1 MYFACK
7 NIMENSNN
15 SSYTLYKENN
25 ILKLKSLQHKEWLP
39 FFIDF
44 NSSKLILR
52 KNQTGLKSE
61 LARAIGIKKDF
72 KPYVLDT
79 TAGLG
84 RDSFLIASLG
94 CNVKMI
100 ERNSVIFELLN
111 NALENA
117 KINEELYNIIQK
129 MTLINDNSINFLK
142 NTKEIFDVIYID
154 PMFPKN
160 NKTRLVK
167 KEMQLF
173 REVVGDDLD
182 GVELLNVALL
192 TQTKRVVVKRM
203 LNSSYL
209 DNKKPDFEIA
219 GTTIRFDIYKK
230 I

>member
-1 MYFACK
+1 
-7 NIMENSNN
+7 MENSNN

-44 NSSKLILR
+44 NSNKLTLR

-117 KINEELYNIIQK
+117 KTDEKLYDIIQK
-129 MTLINDNSINFLK
+129 MILINDNSINFLK
-142 NTKEIFDVIYID
+142 NTKEVFDVVYID

-182 GVELLNVALL
+182 SIELLNVALS

-209 DNKKPDFEIA
+209 DNKKPDFEITR
-219 GTTIRFDIYKK
+219 TTIRFDIYKK
-230 I
+230 F

>member
-1 MYFACK
+1 
-7 NIMENSNN
+7 MENSNN

-25 ILKLKSLQHKEWLP
+25 ILKLKSLEHKEWLP

-44 NSSKLILR
+44 NSNKLTLR

-61 LARAIGIKKDF
+61 LAKAIGIKKDF

-117 KINEELYNIIQK
+117 KTDEKLYDIIQK
-129 MTLINDNSINFLK
+129 MILINDNSINFLK
-142 NTKEIFDVIYID
+142 NTKEIFDVVYID

-182 GVELLNVALL
+182 SIELLNVALS

-209 DNKKPDFEIA
+209 DNKKPDFEIT

-230 I
+230 F

>member
-1 MYFACK
+1 
-7 NIMENSNN
+7 MENSNN

-44 NSSKLILR
+44 NSNKLTLR

-117 KINEELYNIIQK
+117 KTDEKLYDIIQK
-129 MTLINDNSINFLK
+129 MILINDNSINFLK
-142 NTKEIFDVIYID
+142 
-154 PMFPKN
+154 
-160 NKTRLVK
+160 L
-167 KEMQLF
+167 
-173 REVVGDDLD
+173 
-182 GVELLNVALL
+182 
-192 TQTKRVVVKRM
+192 KRIKF
-203 LNSSYL
+203 Y
-209 DNKKPDFEIA
+209 
-219 GTTIRFDIYKK
+219 YK
-230 I
+230 

>member
-1 MYFACK
+1 MYFICK

-44 NSSKLILR
+44 NSNKLTLR

-117 KINEELYNIIQK
+117 KTDEKLYDIIQK
-129 MTLINDNSINFLK
+129 MILINDNSINFLK
-142 NTKEIFDVIYID
+142 NTKEVFDVVYID

-182 GVELLNVALL
+182 SIELLNVALS

-209 DNKKPDFEIA
+209 DNKKPDFEITR
-219 GTTIRFDIYKK
+219 TTIRFDIYKK
-230 I
+230 F